1 MPEGYAIQ
9 AIQAVLSGQRAYC
22 KFLAANDTGLT
33 GGHQAGIYI
42 SKPSIPILFDEP
54 GIKGTNKEKWVKV
67 KWQDGIETDTRFIYY
82 GKGTRNEYRITNFGR
97 GFPFLRPEYTG
108 ALFVFTK
115 CDAEDYQAFVLNSEE
130 DIDQFLDAFG
140 ISPTETNQLID
151 AGRVQEETQERIA
164 IQEFIAGLTVDFPLS
179 EEMSAAA
186 RDIQNRVYDHL
197 DFIRTNPD
205 RKIID
210 WTNTEYALFRAIE
223 HARYGDAIARG
234 FTSVD
239 EFITMA
245 NMVLNRRKSRA
256 GKSLEH
262 HLSAIFDGNEIIY
275 TAQAVTEGN
284 KKPDFIFPSQA
295 SYHDMTFPTERLISR
310 LQKRPAR
317 IVGVRLSM
325 KPTVCVTGPNISVR
339 SSRESPLHRWTK
351 CRARML
357 FLLFPDNTLHPIPQ
371 IVRTEYGRF
380 QSSFLMCARSKDSDG
395 GYCFSGKTQSEYV
408 CDTIKKHKA

>member
-151 AGRVQEETQERIA
+151 AGRN
-164 IQEFIAGLTVDFPLS
+164 AGTDCHS
-179 EEMSAAA
+179 G
-186 RDIQNRVYDHL
+186 VYC
-197 DFIRTNPD
+197 
-205 RKIID
+205 
-210 WTNTEYALFRAIE
+210 RADS
-223 HARYGDAIARG
+223 R
-234 FTSVD
+234 FSS
-239 EFITMA
+239 
-245 NMVLNRRKSRA
+245 LRR
-256 GKSLEH
+256 
-262 HLSAIFDGNEIIY
+262 N
-275 TAQAVTEGN
+275 
-284 KKPDFIFPSQA
+284 
-295 SYHDMTFPTERLISR
+295 
-310 LQKRPAR
+310 
-317 IVGVRLSM
+317 
-325 KPTVCVTGPNISVR
+325 VR
-339 SSRESPLHRWTK
+339 SSS
-351 CRARML
+351 
-357 FLLFPDNTLHPIPQ
+357 
-371 IVRTEYGRF
+371 
-380 QSSFLMCARSKDSDG
+380 
-395 GYCFSGKTQSEYV
+395 
-408 CDTIKKHKA
+408 

>member
-115 CDAEDYQAFVLNSEE
+115 CGAEDYQAFVLNSEE

-164 IQEFIAGLTVDFPLS
+164 IQEFIAGVTVDFPLS

-197 DFIRTNPD
+197 EFIRTNPD

-295 SYHDMTFPTERLISR
+295 SYEERRKKFSSTDQILRGWDLPYFCPKFQPLMQKITYLSGLPNCLTSLQTCLI
-310 LQKRPAR
+310 L
-317 IVGVRLSM
+317 
-325 KPTVCVTGPNISVR
+325 C
-339 SSRESPLHRWTK
+339 
-351 CRARML
+351 ML
-357 FLLFPDNTLHPIPQ
+357 FL
-371 IVRTEYGRF
+371 IVSVCIMIRKRKLPK
-380 QSSFLMCARSKDSDG
+380 SVHSPKMKV
-395 GYCFSGKTQSEYV
+395 GYSLRLAE
-408 CDTIKKHKA
+408 